1 MAGGSDNH
9 GRAVVSLTFDDGA
22 RDQLRAAELLRHH
35 GLKATF
41 FVSSGLVGTSADYLD
56 WAELTALQRESHE
69 IGGHTAEHI
78 TLTEVPLAEAT
89 RQVREDRR
97 ALKGRGFAAR
107 SFAYP
112 FGAWNAELRQMLA
125 ASGYNTA
132 RRAWGLS
139 EHTGDGRPRAETR
152 PPGDRFATLA
162 AASFEADTTL
172 AQMRSVVQGAE
183 ATRGWAQLI
192 FHHVVDEGQR
202 YATAPALLDEFL
214 AWLALRREQ
223 GTQVLTVTEATPPG
237 MRAWA
242 AFGRARLRR
251 H

>member
-1 MAGGSDNH
+1 MGGGPQDR
-9 GRAVVSLTFDDGA
+9 GRAVVSLTFDDGV
-22 RDQLRAAELLRHH
+22 RDQLRAAELLRRH

-41 FVSSGLVGTSADYLD
+41 FVTSGLVGTSAGYLD
-56 WAELTALQRESHE
+56 WAELSALQREGHE
-69 IGGHTAEHI
+69 IGGHTADHI
-78 TLTEVPLAEAT
+78 KLTEVALPEAT

-97 ALKGRGFAAR
+97 ALRSRGFAAR

-112 FGAWNAELRQMLA
+112 FGAWNAKLRQMLA
-125 ASGYNTA
+125 ASGYHSA

-139 EHTGDGRPRAETR
+139 ERAGDGRPQAETR

-162 AASFEADTTL
+162 AASFEAETTL
-172 AQMRSVVQGAE
+172 DQMQAVVQGAE
-183 ATRGWAQLI
+183 EIRGWAQLI

-202 YATAPALLDEFL
+202 YATSPALLDELL
-214 AWLALRREQ
+214 AWLTLRRER

-237 MRAWA
+237 LRAWA